1 MMTLL
6 ALLGGALGL
15 AVTGTAVLLAWSIFT
30 RAQARK
36 GQRNNGDESEPA
48 ENPSGWL
55 YESAPHLLKWTYF
68 DYALFALFII
78 GSLFLFTDLIAVLRD
93 ADQYPPYHFA
103 YLLCG
108 FVFTL
113 SGMMM
118 LIVRLALTLSLV
130 RMDRGGLAPNHHD
143 HPSHAEHAE

>member
-6 ALLGGALGL
+6 ALLGGAVGL
-15 AVTGTAVLLAWSIFT
+15 AVTGTAVFMAWSIFA

-36 GQRNNGDESEPA
+36 EQGNGNNSEPA

-55 YESAPHLLKWTYF
+55 RESAPHLLKWTYF
-68 DYALFALFII
+68 DYALLALFSI

-108 FVFTL
+108 FVFTF
-113 SGMMM
+113 SGMLM
-118 LIVRLALTLSLV
+118 LVVRMALILSLV
-130 RMDRGGLAPNHHD
+130 RTDRRGLAPHHHD
-143 HPSHAEHAE
+143 HPGNTEHAE